1 VSAITANLKTT
12 DYRPIDIKLNSKKTM
27 NSKTLWML
35 LGLLLFSGMK
45 LCAQNFKFGF
55 IAGMDIAKSHL
66 KDKPDIQNLDYY
78 PMISYN
84 LNGYIGYKSSRL
96 WGLTVEP
103 GFIQKGFVF
112 KNEQYGNI
120 RSQINYIQL
129 PMLLDIYL
137 TKKICLSAGPE
148 IAYMINAKLKLK
160 EHYPGS
166 NTDSYDKRL
175 ELSGIIG
182 LNYKIT
188 EKFSANFRYNY
199 GLTYIRELTQFENSV
214 NSTEI
219 KEYNQYFQLSIRYKL
234 VETKAITNG
243 GS

>member
-1 VSAITANLKTT
+1 MK
-12 DYRPIDIKLNSKKTM
+12 
-27 NSKTLWML
+27 SKTFWML
-35 LGLLLFSGMK
+35 FGLLLFSGMK
-45 LCAQNFKFGF
+45 LCSQNFKFGF
-55 IAGMDIAKSHL
+55 IAGMDIAKSYL
-66 KDKPDIQNLDYY
+66 KDKPDIQNLDYF

-96 WGLTVEP
+96 WGLSVEP

-148 IAYMINAKLKLK
+148 IAYMINAKLKDK
-160 EHYPGS
+160 VNPGS
-166 NTDSYDKRL
+166 GNNTDSYDKRF

-188 EKFSANFRYNY
+188 EKIGVNFRYNR
-199 GLTYIRELTQFENSV
+199 GLTYTRELTQFANLV
-214 NSTEI
+214 NSNDI
-219 KEYNQYFQLSIRYKL
+219 PKEYNQYFQLSVRY
-234 VETKAITNG
+234 INWR
-243 GS
+243 

>member
-1 VSAITANLKTT
+1 MRVTANLKTNN
-12 DYRPIDIKLNSKKTM
+12 RPIEINLNSKKTM
-27 NSKTLWML
+27 KSKIFWML
-35 LGLLLFSGMK
+35 SGLLLFSGMK
-45 LCAQNFKFGF
+45 LFSQDFKFGF
-55 IAGMDIAKSHL
+55 IAGIDITKSHL

-84 LNGYIGYKSSRL
+84 LNGYIGYKSSRP
-96 WGLTVEP
+96 WGLSVEP
-103 GFIQKGFVF
+103 GFIRKGFVF

-160 EHYPGS
+160 EHNPGS
-166 NTDSYDKRL
+166 NTDSYDKRF

-188 EKFSANFRYNY
+188 EKFGVNIRYNH
-199 GLTYIRELTQFENSV
+199 GLTYTRELTQFENLV
-214 NSTEI
+214 NSTTI
-219 KEYNQYFQLSIRYKL
+219 PTEYNQYFQLSVRYKL
-234 VETKAITNG
+234 VVIKAITNG